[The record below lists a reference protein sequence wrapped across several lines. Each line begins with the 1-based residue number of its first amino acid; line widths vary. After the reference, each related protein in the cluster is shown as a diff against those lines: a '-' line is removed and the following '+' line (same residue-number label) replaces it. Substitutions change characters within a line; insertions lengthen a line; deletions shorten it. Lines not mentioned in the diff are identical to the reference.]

1 MNHYEVNDKTT
12 IKTTDV
18 ILVSILLDIEQTFAQ
33 LFCFWYW
40 TILSITWKVSRYE
53 VFYGLNAGKYG
64 PEKLRIWT
72 LFMQCS
78 PKILLGLFCGIVFD
92 LSLMPPGSSPLIKT
106 AGGGDG
112 FRFLMLLRF
121 FFPLVELKDSWN
133 SCSAS
138 EFPGDGF
145 GVTLRIIFPNKLVA
159 FGSNELVLKL
169 LSERDFRASDFFGLS
184 PSGLMTTGFV
194 IFACG
199 VDWLTSTNVSSNV
212 LRNSLI
218 SSCSSSWGGKKK
230 PPGFH

>member
-1 MNHYEVNDKTT
+1 
-12 IKTTDV
+12 
-18 ILVSILLDIEQTFAQ
+18 
-33 LFCFWYW
+33 
-40 TILSITWKVSRYE
+40 
-53 VFYGLNAGKYG
+53 
-64 PEKLRIWT
+64 
-72 LFMQCS
+72 
-78 PKILLGLFCGIVFD
+78 
-92 LSLMPPGSSPLIKT
+92 MPPGSSPLIKT

-121 FFPLVELKDSWN
+121 FFPLVERKDDSCN

-184 PSGLMTTGFV
+184 PSGLVTTGFT

-199 VDWLTSTNVSSNV
+199 VDCLTSTNVSSNV

-218 SSCSSSWGGKKK
+218 SSCSSSWGGKNK
-230 PPGFH
+230 PFLPGEH